1 MYVSRVCLKHIRGIS
16 NLELN
21 FSIDC
26 EPQASTLLIGRNGTG
41 KSSILRSIVLGLASE
56 TDATALLAEKFG
68 SPFISKGQD
77 KGTIELDYVDNC
89 GKTHSVAREIVRD
102 GPNTEKATNLVASDL
117 TQPLP
122 LVVALGAGRS
132 NEGASSVSTYGIVH
146 STYMLFDY
154 DGTFFDPELTLR
166 RLKDYLEDA
175 KYQRILGNIE
185 AALGL
190 QSGDSLQLPRG
201 GGVVVSDP
209 DRANSIPLHS
219 WADGYRITLNWL
231 LDVYAWAMMCEGSI
245 DEQGHIQG
253 VLLIDEIE
261 QHLHPMMQRTI
272 IQSTK
277 KQFPKMQ
284 IVAST
289 HSPLVVQGAES
300 YEIVS
305 LYRCESRITAKLLRD
320 YSRLSIEDLFTAE
333 ELFNTP
339 PNSIEAEK
347 SKERYRS
354 LIAKGEL
361 SSAEQEQLR
370 DLGRTL
376 ADLRMIS
383 PPREEL
389 TFDQLIDRISELSD
403 DSC

>member
-1 MYVSRVCLKHIRGIS
+1 MYVSRVCLKNIRGIRD
-16 NLELN
+16 LELK
-21 FSIDC
+21 FTQDG
-26 EPQASTLLIGRNGTG
+26 EPQASTLLIGMNGTG
-41 KSSILRSIVLGLASE
+41 KSSVLRSIVLGLASE

-68 SPFISKGQD
+68 SPFISEGQD
-77 KGTIELDYVDNC
+77 KGTIELDYVDDC
-89 GKTHSVAREIVRD
+89 GNNHSVVREIGRD
-102 GPNTEKATNLVASDL
+102 GPHTEKATSRNASEL
-117 TQPLP
+117 QQPLP

-175 KYQRILGNIE
+175 KYQRVLKNIK

-190 QSGDSLQLPRG
+190 REEDSLHLPRG
-201 GGVVVSDP
+201 GGVVVSGPYRED
-209 DRANSIPLHS
+209 SIPLHS

-245 DEQGHIQG
+245 DEQGHIHG

-261 QHLHPMMQRTI
+261 QHLHPTMQRTI

-277 KQFPKMQ
+277 KLFPKMQ

-305 LYRCESRITAKLLRD
+305 LHRSESRITAMQLRD
-320 YSRLSIEDLFTAE
+320 YSRFSIEDLFTAE

-339 PNSIEAEK
+339 PNSIEVEK
-347 SKERYRS
+347 SKATYRS

-361 SSAEQEQLR
+361 SSEEQEQLR

-376 ADLRMIS
+376 ADLRILSSRSQEM
-383 PPREEL
+383 
-389 TFDQLIDRISELSD
+389 TFDQLLHRISELSD
-403 DSC
+403 DSR